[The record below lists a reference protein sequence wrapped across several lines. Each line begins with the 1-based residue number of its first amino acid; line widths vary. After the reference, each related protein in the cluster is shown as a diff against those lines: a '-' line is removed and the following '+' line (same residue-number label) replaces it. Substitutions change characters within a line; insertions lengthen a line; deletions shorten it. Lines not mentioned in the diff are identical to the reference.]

1 MSRVIKFRAWSFLL
15 NKMFSAAEMERDQLT
30 LLSTGKFIN
39 VHSANLKLSVIFK
52 HDEMIPL
59 QYTGLK
65 DKNGV
70 EIFEGDIVEFEW
82 RIQGGESKGIHRA
95 EVKWVSGSFVF
106 SWAFNHELSR
116 VNHHGCSL
124 LWKEEYSRC
133 SEYYEIIG
141 ITVIGNVYENP
152 ELLEQ

>member
-1 MSRVIKFRAWSFLL
+1 MSRVFKFRAW
-15 NKMFSAAEMERDQLT
+15 NKELGEMVTVDDFGDYGFCVEDDGTMALADFCVRRFDAD
-30 LLSTGKFIN
+30 F
-39 VHSANLKLSVIFK
+39 
-52 HDEMIPL
+52 M

-65 DKNGV
+65 DKNGT

-82 RIQGGESKGIHRA
+82 RTQGGESKGIHRA

-106 SWAFNHELSR
+106 GWVFNHELSR
-116 VNHHGCSL
+116 MNHDGSL
-124 LWKEEYSRC
+124 LWKEEHSRY

-141 ITVIGNVYENP
+141 ITVIGNIYENP

>member
-1 MSRVIKFRAWSFLL
+1 
-15 NKMFSAAEMERDQLT
+15 MFSAAEMERDQLT

-39 VHSANLKLSVIFK
+39 VSSISVKLSRIFE

-65 DKNGV
+65 DKNGA

-82 RIQGGESKGIHRA
+82 RIQGGESKGIRRA
-95 EVKWVSGSFVF
+95 EVKWVDGSFVF
-106 SWAFNHELSR
+106 GWVFNHELSR
-116 VNHHGCSL
+116 MNHYGSL

-133 SEYYEIIG
+133 SEYYEIID
-141 ITVIGNVYENP
+141 ITVIGNIYENP
-152 ELLEQ
+152 ELLDTNEV